1 MTPDEPLIPF
11 PIGYSYYVSLLN
23 EILTTTTVH
32 FNSLTISQ
40 NTDSYL
46 FFVLQYHSEVLK

>member
-32 FNSLTISQ
+32 LNSLTISQ